1 MSDPAAGAPG
11 SPAGTGPG
19 GGALH
24 RVLGLRDLVLLNVV
38 AITGLRW
45 WLTSAGGYGYGA
57 LALWALAFLCF
68 FIPSGLAVIDLT
80 SRFPDEGGIYAWTK
94 RAFGDGHGFISGW
107 CLWTNNLFYFPTL
120 LLFVAGNLVFVLG
133 PQWKSLEQNTL
144 FMATASIA
152 LFWFCVVMNIVGLRY
167 GRWLNNFGA
176 LGTWI
181 PATLLILL
189 GGYALVRFGSS
200 TPFHSPDLV
209 PVFTMGTV
217 GFFSQICFGFSGLE
231 LGSMMA
237 GEIVDPRKNV
247 PRAIYISGAIITCI
261 YVLGTAALLVALP
274 QKQVGFL
281 SGVAYAIAAVQEKT
295 GLGFLAGGSALLIG
309 LGGLGGVSAWLA
321 GSSRMPFVAGIDR
334 YLPPAFGRVNRNG
347 APYVAI
353 YLTAI
358 VSTLLII
365 MSFSG
370 ARVQDAYLMLANF
383 TIIVYFIPY
392 LYMFAALVKLAVR
405 PGETL
410 PPGAIPVPGGRPGAT
425 LAGLVGLLTT
435 AVAIVFAVPAPE
447 GTEHPALHV
456 SKIVAGSLLM
466 IVLGWILY
474 RRGLRQ
480 ARRPAGT

>member
-1 MSDPAAGAPG
+1 MANPTTGAPG
-11 SPAGTGPG
+11 APAGAESGEGPR
-19 GGALH
+19 LH

-57 LALWALAFLCF
+57 LVLWCLALVCF

-120 LLFVAGNLVFVLG
+120 LVFVAGNLVFMLG
-133 PQWKSLEQNTL
+133 PDWKSLEQSSL
-144 FMATASIA
+144 FMMTASIL
-152 LFWFCVVMNIVGLRY
+152 LFWLCVGMNIVGMRY

-181 PATLLILL
+181 PATLLIVL

-200 TPFHSPDLV
+200 TPLSAGGLV
-209 PVFTMGTV
+209 PVFTLGTV
-217 GFFSQICFGFSGLE
+217 NFFSQICFGFSGLE

-237 GEIVDPRKNV
+237 GEIVEPRKNV
-247 PRAIYISGAIITCI
+247 PRAIIISGVIITGI
-261 YVLGTAALLVALP
+261 YILGTGALLVALP
-274 QKQVGFL
+274 QKDIGFL
-281 SGVAYAIAAVQEKT
+281 SGVAYAIAAVQHKA
-295 GLGFLAGGSALLIG
+295 GLGFLAGASALLIG

-321 GSSRMPFVAGIDR
+321 GSSRMPFVVGLDR
-334 YLPPAFGRVNRNG
+334 YLPPAFGRLNRNG
-347 APYVAI
+347 APDVAI
-353 YLTAI
+353 YVTAV
-358 VSTLLII
+358 VSTLLIV

-370 ARVQDAYLMLANF
+370 ARVQEAYLTLANF

-410 PPGAIPVPGGRPGAT
+410 PAGAIPVPGGRPGAT
-425 LAGLVGLLTT
+425 VAGVVGLLTT
-435 AVAIVFAVPAPE
+435 AVAIVFAVFPAE
-447 GTEHPALHV
+447 GTANPFLQ
-456 SKIVAGSLLM
+456 VAKMVGGSVVM
-466 IVLGWILY
+466 IVLGWVLY
-474 RRGLRQ
+474 RRGL
-480 ARRPAGT
+480 